1 MSSAIRI
8 TEAEWEVMEVVWAQP
23 PVAATAIVD
32 VLERKRQWS
41 LGTVRSLL
49 RRLVNKRALQQQ
61 IEGKRY
67 LYTPRVSR
75 NECVLRESES
85 FLDRVLGRAPSVSL
99 VHLVKN
105 ADLSRKDIQELRRIL
120 REKEEQS

>member
-1 MSSAIRI
+1 M
-8 TEAEWEVMEVVWAQP
+8 VWAQP

-32 VLERKRQWS
+32 VLEKKRQWS

-85 FLDRVLGRAPSVSL
+85 FLDRVLGRAPSISL

-105 ADLSRKDIQELRRIL
+105 SDLSRKDIQELRRIL